1 MSEVIQ
7 DSRETKNAAPGSPN
21 KPGHSAWRIPHMVTL
36 VVLAFVIIYNIGELL
51 QTPKVEEVV
60 KDQSMFAIPSEMSDR
75 YNSCDY
81 QYLFFCGPP
90 ASSVPAGCE
99 ALAGL
104 QRATCILTNNGKAG
118 SAPHRVPSWTAIPVV
133 NVLIAA
139 VVILPRL
146 PDATI
151 HMLRTRWQRGSL
163 EFSLGLV
170 FVIAYVTLMVVALRQ
185 EDSTNIWMFAAVVVG
200 GPYLIIGV
208 FWLLQH
214 ALAGASAGTEKFAA
228 FMVSSFALP
237 GCLLIC
243 IKHDAESLLKIAKG
257 VH

>member
-1 MSEVIQ
+1 MSEDTQ
-7 DSRETKNAAPGSPN
+7 DSRETKHAAPGAEN
-21 KPGHSAWRIPHMVTL
+21 KPGHSAWRIPHIVTL
-36 VVLAFVIIYNIGELL
+36 VVLAFVILYNIGELL

-60 KDQSMFAIPSEMSDR
+60 KDQSLFAIPSEMFAR

-81 QYLFFCGPP
+81 QYLFFCGPQ

-99 ALAGL
+99 ALTGL
-104 QRATCILTNNGKAG
+104 QRASCILTDNGKAG
-118 SAPHRVPSWTAIPVV
+118 SAPRRAPTWTAIPVV

-139 VVILPRL
+139 AVILPRL

-151 HMLRTRWQRGSL
+151 HMLRTRWRRGSL

-185 EDSTNIWMFAAVVVG
+185 EDSTNIWMFAAVVVA

-237 GCLLIC
+237 GCLLVC